1 MSASNSLYT
10 ALAGLNTFNTAISV
24 ASNDIANAN
33 TTGFKSSSVDFGQ
46 LVSGLT
52 ASTTTCSGTDFTAG
66 TAIQTGIWSDL
77 MIQGNG
83 FFAVEN
89 PTSSLV
95 SYTQDG
101 SFQLNST
108 GFLVD
113 ANGNEVLDDKGKAIQ
128 VATPGDYT
136 SFAVDQFGNLTGT
149 NSSGTPTPLGVIGI
163 TTFANQ
169 NGLIST
175 GQNDFI
181 PGANVGT
188 TTTQAAGSGNA
199 GTIASGSLEGSN
211 VDLTQEM
218 VNLID
223 YQNDYQACSKAI
235 TADSG
240 NLQAAVNLIR

>member
-1 MSASNSLYT
+1 MGASNSMYT

-33 TTGFKSSSVDFGQ
+33 TTGFKSSTVDFGN

-52 ASTTTCSGTDFTAG
+52 ASQSTCSETDFAAG

-83 FFAVEN
+83 FFSVEN

-95 SYTQDG
+95 TYTQDG

-108 GFLVD
+108 GDLVD
-113 ANGNEVLDDKGKAIQ
+113 GNGNEVLDDKGKAIQ
-128 VATPGDYT
+128 VATPSDYT
-136 SFAVDQFGNLTGT
+136 SFAIDQFGNFTGT
-149 NSSGTPTPLGVIGI
+149 SSSGTPATLGVIGI
-163 TTFANQ
+163 TTFSNQ
-169 NGLIST
+169 NGLISV
-175 GQNDFI
+175 GQNDYI

-188 TTTQAAGSGNA
+188 TTLGAAGSGNA

-218 VNLID
+218 VDLID

>member
-33 TTGFKSSSVDFGQ
+33 TTGFKSSTVNFGS
-46 LVSGLT
+46 LVSGLA
-52 ASTTTCSGTDFTAG
+52 ASPSTCSATDFSTGSAM
-66 TAIQTGIWSDL
+66 QTGIWSDL

-83 FFAVEN
+83 FFSVEN
-89 PTSSLV
+89 PTSSVV

-101 SFQLNST
+101 SFSLNST
-108 GFLVD
+108 GYLVD
-113 ANGNEVLDDKGKAIQ
+113 ANGNEVLDIKGKAIQ

-149 NSSGTPTPLGVIGI
+149 TSAGSAAPLAQIGI
-163 TTFANQ
+163 TTFTNQ
-169 NGLIST
+169 NGLISV
-175 GQNDFI
+175 GENDFI